1 MTDQPTTAEDVLKR
15 HIAIDG
21 LTPNYCDNCSEE
33 EGEFGHYVPWPCD
46 AYRLA
51 VQIKAVRALHGRG
64 RLDHMGYDGVMRY
77 RCKGCGRTWTNES
90 PCPTIRALEE

>member
-1 MTDQPTTAEDVLKR
+1 MTDQPTPSEDCQELRKAFQKVERRELTALAEMDELR
-15 HIAIDG
+15 ADR
-21 LTPNYCDNCSEE
+21 D
-33 EGEFGHYVPWPCD
+33 
-46 AYRLA
+46 RLA